1 MEKNVK
7 IILAE
12 DDENHALLIRRNFA
26 RIGVDNHVLH
36 FNDGEEVLRFFLSQV
51 EEPQKDFSRCVLLLD
66 LKMPRVDG
74 MEVLETLKKHPV
86 LKKVPVI
93 VFSTTDSKKEVE
105 ACYRMGCNGYIVK
118 PISYERFSE
127 VVSRLGLFLK
137 SVTVP
142 ENTC

>member
-1 MEKNVK
+1 MEKVVK

-12 DDENHALLIRRNFA
+12 DDENHALLIRRNLA

-36 FNDGEEVLRFFLSQV
+36 FGNGEEVLRFFLSQV
-51 EEPQKDFSRCVLLLD
+51 EVPQKDFCRCILILD

-74 MEVLETLKKHPV
+74 MEVLETLKSHPV
-86 LKKVPVI
+86 LKKVPVV
-93 VFSTTDSKKEVE
+93 VFSTTDNKNEIE
-105 ACYRMGCNGYIVK
+105 ECYRLGCSGYIVK
-118 PISYERFSE
+118 PISYEQFTD